1 MTNSK
6 KFPTITK
13 TKIIISATAVAALI
27 ISGIAI
33 KKIGFEQF
41 VKNFGTPCTVLTG
54 VVTYIGNEKSKRLQ
68 YVEGKIK
75 DFENEPETINVRKML
90 NAELQCVELFPFV
103 EASAYRYVLVPD
115 GLWAK
120 ALLECKC
127 NKHLKEEHDSI
138 NREIPLSKQT
148 PAVKAVIRDNFNRFL
163 NHLQQFE
170 KMIESGVVSEEML
183 SNYLEPWFDLIKN
196 ANDNQKDSV
205 KSPITKEEYTHKKA
219 LLEYIGMDVKI
230 PDENLSIIQKNVR
243 DLIKRY
249 PTKFDEIV
257 QKKDLIPY
265 QEGVDEQCRPALID
279 KVQVKLEI

>member
-13 TKIIISATAVAALI
+13 TKIIISATVVATLI
-27 ISGIAI
+27 ASGTVI
-33 KKIGFEQF
+33 KKFGFEKF
-41 VKNFGTPCTVLTG
+41 AKNFGTPCTVLTG

-90 NAELQCVELFPFV
+90 TAELQCVELFPFV
-103 EASAYRYVLVPD
+103 EESAYRYVVVQD
-115 GLWAK
+115 ALWAE

-138 NREIPLSKQT
+138 NRKQPLYDQP

-170 KMIESGVVSEEML
+170 KMIESEVVSKEML

-196 ANDNQKDSV
+196 ANPKDSV
-205 KSPITKEEYTHKKA
+205 ECPITKKKYTHKDA
-219 LLEYIGMDVKI
+219 LLK
-230 PDENLSIIQKNVR
+230 
-243 DLIKRY
+243 
-249 PTKFDEIV
+249 
-257 QKKDLIPY
+257 
-265 QEGVDEQCRPALID
+265 
-279 KVQVKLEI
+279 